1 MKKLWSMMIMLAAF
15 ALPAFAQLTPSDS
28 TITNNGGAGITGSVV
43 LNKSKVYLLQGFV
56 YVRNGG
62 TFTIPAGT
70 LIMGEK
76 SSQGSLII
84 ERGGKI
90 YANGTA
96 QEPIVFTSQQPSG
109 IRTRGDWGG
118 IVICGTA
125 ANNRAGGN
133 FVVEGNIGSIAGY
146 GDALFPTQNDND
158 NSGVLRYVRIEFP
171 GIAYTLNNEIN
182 GLTLGAVGKGTTI
195 EHVQVSYS
203 GDDGFEF
210 FGGTVDAK
218 YLISYK
224 TLDDDFDTDFGYSGK
239 IQFGVVYRDP
249 QLADFSKSEAFESD
263 NDGTGTTAA
272 PRTNP
277 IFSNFTVIGPKRDA
291 ADVSGTDFHSD
302 FFYGI
307 HHRRASR
314 HSLFNSVI
322 MGFDEGGIFLDGS
335 AVQGDTANFNYRN
348 NLFTGMSKLVEP
360 VTYNAWFSSFNNTL
374 SADLNGGLLK
384 APFNQTSP
392 VMVPQAGSPL
402 LGSASFSGAPI
413 NDPFFTSVTYRG
425 AFSGSGAQRWD
436 LGWANYD
443 PQGITYNN
451 DNLVWSSL
459 INLTSASNSSVSVV
473 IGRGAGATDGIDAS
487 FGEANLPPVPP
498 TGVDLRLELPGG
510 TQFSAI
516 DVRSSS
522 TTSSLITYTLDMQAA
537 DVLNWDPNQLGAGK
551 FTLKDGL
558 GGAIFAN
565 LDMKSASSQSV
576 AGLAS
581 VQIEVDTRYN
591 QSILVGNQWN
601 LVSFPGVHPNSMSV
615 DTLYRGRDLL
625 TPVYRFSGSYSPTST
640 MVPGEGYWMFHNGV
654 RTYNW
659 NGTVQTGIL
668 YPKLNYTPRTGF
680 NAPSGWSIIGGYEY
694 NADINFIRTMP
705 ENRRTG
711 LIFKYVP
718 GVGYSSVGVLEPG
731 LGHWV
736 ELTGAATIYI
746 PGSFAGTLG
755 KNPIDELIKSDW
767 GKILITDAQG
777 QHYTLYAA
785 SGSTELR
792 TFNLPPLPPAGLF
805 DVRFGSQRF
814 VENLSNAQTINLTGV
829 VYPVTVSIEGMN
841 VKLEDVID
849 GSKVST
855 VVKDGSSF
863 VLENNNV
870 NILKV
875 SSENIVPNEYSLEQ
889 NYPNPF
895 NPTTTIKF
903 SIPEA
908 SNVKLT
914 IYNAIGQKVAEVVN
928 GTMEAGSYSFNWD
941 ATNVASGLYFYE
953 LNTNNFS
960 SVKKMMLLK

>member
-1 MKKLWSMMIMLAAF
+1 
-15 ALPAFAQLTPSDS
+15 
-28 TITNNGGAGITGSVV
+28 
-43 LNKSKVYLLQGFV
+43 
-56 YVRNGG
+56 
-62 TFTIPAGT
+62 
-70 LIMGEK
+70 
-76 SSQGSLII
+76 
-84 ERGGKI
+84 
-90 YANGTA
+90 
-96 QEPIVFTSQQPSG
+96 
-109 IRTRGDWGG
+109 
-118 IVICGTA
+118 
-125 ANNRAGGN
+125 
-133 FVVEGNIGSIAGY
+133 
-146 GDALFPTQNDND
+146 
-158 NSGVLRYVRIEFP
+158 
-171 GIAYTLNNEIN
+171 
-182 GLTLGAVGKGTTI
+182 
-195 EHVQVSYS
+195 
-203 GDDGFEF
+203 
-210 FGGTVDAK
+210 
-218 YLISYK
+218 
-224 TLDDDFDTDFGYSGK
+224 
-239 IQFGVVYRDP
+239 
-249 QLADFSKSEAFESD
+249 
-263 NDGTGTTAA
+263 
-272 PRTNP
+272 
-277 IFSNFTVIGPKRDA
+277 
-291 ADVSGTDFHSD
+291 
-302 FFYGI
+302 
-307 HHRRASR
+307 
-314 HSLFNSVI
+314 
-322 MGFDEGGIFLDGS
+322 
-335 AVQGDTANFNYRN
+335 
-348 NLFTGMSKLVEP
+348 
-360 VTYNAWFSSFNNTL
+360 
-374 SADLNGGLLK
+374 
-384 APFNQTSP
+384 
-392 VMVPQAGSPL
+392 
-402 LGSASFSGAPI
+402 
-413 NDPFFTSVTYRG
+413 
-425 AFSGSGAQRWD
+425 
-436 LGWANYD
+436 
-443 PQGITYNN
+443 
-451 DNLVWSSL
+451 
-459 INLTSASNSSVSVV
+459 
-473 IGRGAGATDGIDAS
+473 
-487 FGEANLPPVPP
+487 
-498 TGVDLRLELPGG
+498 
-510 TQFSAI
+510 
-516 DVRSSS
+516 
-522 TTSSLITYTLDMQAA
+522 MQAA

-625 TPVYRFSGSYSPTST
+625 TPVYRFSGSYSPAST

-841 VKLEDVID
+841 IKLEDAID

-863 VLENNNV
+863 VLENSSVNV
-870 NILKV
+870 LKV
-875 SSENIVPNEYSLEQ
+875 SSENVVPNEYSLEQ

-903 SIPEA
+903 SLPEA

-914 IYNAIGQKVAEVVN
+914 IYNAIGQKVAEIVN
-928 GTMEAGSYSFNWD
+928 STMDAGSYSFNWD

>member
-1 MKKLWSMMIMLAAF
+1 MKKLWSMIIMLAAF
-15 ALPAFAQLTPSDS
+15 ALPAFAQLTPFDS

-43 LNKSKVYLLQGFV
+43 LDKNKVYLLQGFV

-62 TFTIPAGT
+62 TLTIPAGT
-70 LIMGEK
+70 VILGEK

-96 QEPIVFTSQQPSG
+96 QEPIVFTSQQPAG
-109 IRTRGDWGG
+109 LRTRGDWGG
-118 IVICGTA
+118 IVLCGTA
-125 ANNRAGGN
+125 ANNKGN
-133 FVVEGNIGSIAGY
+133 FIVEGNIGSIAGY

-158 NSGVLRYVRIEFP
+158 NSGILRYVRIEFP
-171 GIAYTLNNEIN
+171 GIAYTANNEIN

-195 EHVQVSYS
+195 EHLQVSYS

-224 TLDDDFDTDFGYSGK
+224 TYDDDFDTDFGYAGK

-263 NDGTGTTAA
+263 NDGTGSTAS

-291 ADVSGTDFHSD
+291 ADISGTDFHSD
-302 FFYGI
+302 FYYGI

-314 HSLFNSVI
+314 HSLFNSII
-322 MGFDEGGIFLDGS
+322 MGFDEGGIFLDGTT
-335 AVQGDTANFNYRN
+335 VQGDTANFDYRN

-360 VTYNAWFSSFNNTL
+360 VSYNAWFSSFDNTL
-374 SADLNGGLLK
+374 STDLNGGFLK

-402 LGSASFSGAPI
+402 LGTASFSGSPI
-413 NDPFFTSVTYRG
+413 NDPFFTAVTYRG
-425 AFSGSGAQRWD
+425 AFSGNGAERWD

-443 PQGITYNN
+443 PQGIVYNN
-451 DNLVWSSL
+451 NNLVWSSL
-459 INLTSASNSSVSVV
+459 INLTNAANFTSSVI
-473 IGRGAGATDGIDAS
+473 IGRGDGATDGLDAS
-487 FGEANLPPVPP
+487 FGEANLPPTPP
-498 TGVDLRLELPGG
+498 SGVDLRLELPNG
-510 TQFSAI
+510 TQWSAI
-516 DVRSSS
+516 DIRSSAN
-522 TTSSLITYTLDMQAA
+522 TSLITYTLDMQDASI
-537 DVLNWDPNQLGAGK
+537 LNWDPNQLGAGK

-558 GGAIFAN
+558 GGVIFPN
-565 LDMKSASSQSV
+565 LDMKTASSQSV
-576 AGLAS
+576 TGLSS
-581 VQIEVDTRYN
+581 VQIEVDTRFN
-591 QSILVGNQWN
+591 QTIVVGNGWN
-601 LVSFPGVHPNSMSV
+601 LVSFPGNHPVSMNV
-615 DTLYRGRDLL
+615 DTLYRGRDLF
-625 TPVYRFSGSYSPTST
+625 TPVYRFFDGYQTTST
-640 MVPGEGYWMFHNGV
+640 MTLGEGYWMYHNAV
-654 RTYNW
+654 RTYTW
-659 NGTVQTGIL
+659 NGTVQSGIL
-668 YPKLNYTPRTGF
+668 YPKLNYAARNSF
-680 NAPSGWSIIGGYEY
+680 SAPKGWSIIGGYEY

-705 ENRRTG
+705 ENKRTG
-711 LIFKYVP
+711 LVFKYVP
-718 GVGYSSVGVLEPG
+718 GAGYSSVGVLEPG

-736 ELTGAATIYI
+736 ELTDAATIYI

-767 GKILITDAQG
+767 GRIVINDAQG

-785 SGSTELR
+785 NGSVQLK

-805 DVRFGSQRF
+805 DVRYGSQRF
-814 VENLSNAQTINLTGV
+814 VEDLSNTQTINLTGV
-829 VYPVTVSIEGMN
+829 VYPVTISVEGISI
-841 VKLEDVID
+841 KLEDAVD
-849 GSKVST
+849 GSKVSS
-855 VVKDGSSF
+855 VLKDGNSF
-863 VLENNNV
+863 VISNSSV
-870 NILKV
+870 SSLKV
-875 SSENIVPNEYSLEQ
+875 SSENVIPNEYSLEQ

-903 SIPEA
+903 AIPEA
-908 SNVKLT
+908 GNVKLN

-928 GTMEAGSYSFNWD
+928 STMEPGSYSINWD
-941 ATNVASGLYFYE
+941 ATNLASGLYFYE

-960 SVKKMMLLK
+960 LVKKMMLLK